1 MKSNRVL
8 RCVCMVTEEQLKRTW
23 NNSKDS
29 KRSTHPTASKEKSK
43 SAIFSHDTTFRH
55 KRTIPLQAKEIQMQ
69 KLFMCVTKGQNKK
82 SSQEAMVLSDSDDS
96 WSETDG
102 VVPDRSRL
110 STRSMGSQYRGDT
123 NIAGQSFKRT
133 FVEHRYH
140 DHYHD
145 PLEENLP
152 QDCSSEVHAKRQTRA
167 PRGGVA
173 VAFPEKL
180 HDMLSRM
187 DEEGT
192 NNVISWQPH
201 GRCFLIHK
209 KKDFV
214 HQVMTRYVFTM
225 SMVLRC
231 NVIEA
236 NK

>member
-1 MKSNRVL
+1 
-8 RCVCMVTEEQLKRTW
+8 MV
-23 NNSKDS
+23 
-29 KRSTHPTASKEKSK
+29 
-43 SAIFSHDTTFRH
+43 F
-55 KRTIPLQAKEIQMQ
+55 
-69 KLFMCVTKGQNKK
+69 
-82 SSQEAMVLSDSDDS
+82 SDSDDS

-110 STRSMGSQYRGDT
+110 STRSMGNQSRGDT
-123 NIAGQSFKRT
+123 NIAGQSSFKRT

-145 PLEENLP
+145 PLENLP
-152 QDCSSEVHAKRQTRA
+152 QDSLSEMQVKRQTRA

-187 DEEGT
+187 DEQGT

-214 HQVMTRYVFTM
+214 NQVMTRYVFTM
-225 SMVLRC
+225 AKVLRR
-231 NVIEA
+231 NVKEA
-236 NK
+236 QREKSCQQGR

>member
-1 MKSNRVL
+1 
-8 RCVCMVTEEQLKRTW
+8 
-23 NNSKDS
+23 
-29 KRSTHPTASKEKSK
+29 
-43 SAIFSHDTTFRH
+43 
-55 KRTIPLQAKEIQMQ
+55 MQ
-69 KLFMCVTKGQNKK
+69 NLFMCVTKRTKKK
-82 SSQEAMVLSDSDDS
+82 SSQQGAMVLSDSDDS
-96 WSETDG
+96 WSETGDG
-102 VVPDRSRL
+102 DVPDESF
-110 STRSMGSQYRGDT
+110 STRSMGNQYRGDT
-123 NIAGQSFKRT
+123 TAMTGQSFKRT

-145 PLEENLP
+145 PLENLP
-152 QDCSSEVHAKRQTRA
+152 AECLSETQVKRQTRG

-214 HQVMTRYVFTM
+214 NHVMTRYVII
-225 SMVLRC
+225 MVYG
-231 NVIEA
+231 V
-236 NK
+236 